1 MEATETTT
9 TSPGISRAYIW
20 TKVFSFLGV
29 VPLAVFTVIHLYGN
43 LTAIQGP
50 EAFNDHLVKTR
61 AFPFIDLLTILFIW
75 VPFVMH
81 AIWGM
86 MKIKNARPNNIRFN
100 YWDNLRYI
108 TQRVSAIGV
117 MLFVPAHI
125 FKSKIQP
132 TWLEGHPATFQHMLE
147 LAEPVTFVV
156 YLLGILGVAYHVAN
170 GLWQA
175 AIGWGFTTTQKAMNR
190 MQVFC
195 ILLFIVLLTMG
206 YASLFTFARA
216 GH

>member
-1 MEATETTT
+1 MEATETKP

-20 TKVFSFLGV
+20 TKFFSFIGV
-29 VPLAVFTVIHLYGN
+29 VPLAIYTFMHLYGN
-43 LTAIQGP
+43 LTALQGP
-50 EAFNDHLVKTR
+50 EAFNAHLEKSR
-61 AFPFIDLLTILFIW
+61 SFPFIEQLTFLLIW
-75 VPFVMH
+75 LPFVAH
-81 AIWGM
+81 AVLGL
-86 MKIKNARPNNIRFN
+86 MKIRNARPNNIRFGT
-100 YWDNLRYI
+100 WDNLRYI
-108 TQRVSAIGV
+108 TQRLSAIGIL
-117 MLFVPAHI
+117 LFVPAHV

-132 TWLEGHPATFQHMLE
+132 AWLEGHPATYQHMLE
-147 LAEPVTFVV
+147 LAEPLTFIV

-175 AIGWGFTTTQKAMNR
+175 AIGWGITTTQKAMNR

-195 ILLFIVLLTMG
+195 TILFFVLLAMG